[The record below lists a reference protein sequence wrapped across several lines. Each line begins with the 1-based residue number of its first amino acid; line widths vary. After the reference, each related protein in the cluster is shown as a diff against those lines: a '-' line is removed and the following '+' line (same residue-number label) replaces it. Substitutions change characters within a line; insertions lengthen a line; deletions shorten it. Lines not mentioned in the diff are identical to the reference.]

1 MKNTRPFYIYELRT
15 VGLEINKVYYGS
27 TQQKYPY
34 ERIGNHFRDYNR
46 YKIKNIRLCYSF
58 NLIQEMDNENVHVVV
73 NLLDYVPYEEGRRME
88 GWYMKQAT
96 YDKTIECVNH
106 NIAGRTG
113 KEYYH
118 DNKEKKKQYYEANKE
133 KIRAYQKEYNKA
145 YYQAKK
151 EKLNNKKIKGVSPF
165 KTPGFGDGVPELV

>member
-34 ERIGNHFRDYNR
+34 DRIGIHFRNYRR
-46 YKIKNIRLCYSF
+46 YKRLNTGFCYSF

-113 KEYYH
+113 KQYYQ
-118 DNKEKKKQYYEANKE
+118 DNKEKIIK
-133 KIRAYQKEYNKA
+133 YQKEYQKT
-145 YYQAKK
+145 YIKK
-151 EKLNNKKIKGVSPF
+151 KKGASPL
-165 KTPGFGDGVPELV
+165 KTPGFGDGVPESLV

>member
-34 ERIGNHFRDYNR
+34 ERISNHFRDYNR
-46 YKIKNIRLCYSF
+46 YKLKNGRLCYSF

-118 DNKEKKKQYYEANKE
+118 DNKEKKKQYYEDNKEKRKQYYQDNKE
-133 KIRAYQKEYNKA
+133 KIRAYQKEYRKT
-145 YYQAKK
+145 YIKK
-151 EKLNNKKIKGVSPF
+151 KKGAEP
-165 KTPGFGDGVPELV
+165 GVPESLV